1 MAANIYCL
9 VKINNMKI
17 LLIILSI
24 IGLLKLVSLFIL
36 CVIEIYY
43 RIIKKDINGINK
55 SYGIYKDDSWYIIP
69 TIRVSKCN
77 QYFEIMV
84 EWLCFQ
90 CYSSYKVDKDD

>member
-1 MAANIYCL
+1 MI
-9 VKINNMKI
+9 I

-69 TIRVSKCN
+69 TIRISKCN

-84 EWLCFQ
+84 EFLCFQ
-90 CYSSYKVDKDD
+90 YYSSYKVDKDD

>member
-1 MAANIYCL
+1 
-9 VKINNMKI
+9 MKI

-84 EWLCFQ
+84 EFLCFQ
-90 CYSSYKVDKDD
+90 YYASYNIDKDDEEK

>member
-1 MAANIYCL
+1 
-9 VKINNMKI
+9 MKI

-55 SYGIYKDDSWYIIP
+55 SYGIYKDDRWYFIP
-69 TIRVSKCN
+69 TITFSKTDK
-77 QYFEIMV
+77 YFEIMFY
-84 EWLCFQ
+84 WLCFQ
-90 CYSSYKVDKDD
+90 YYSSYNIDKDEDEK

>member
-1 MAANIYCL
+1 MDIETITL
-9 VKINNMKI
+9 FIRI
-17 LLIILSI
+17 SLIILI
-24 IGLLKLVSLFIL
+24 ILGLLKLVSLFIL

-43 RIIKKDINGINK
+43 RIINKDINGIDK

-84 EWLCFQ
+84 EFLCFQ
-90 CYSSYKVDKDD
+90 YYSSYKVDKDG

>member
-1 MAANIYCL
+1 
-9 VKINNMKI
+9 MKI

-36 CVIEIYY
+36 CIIETYY
-43 RIIKKDINGINK
+43 YNKQPSINGITK
-55 SYGIYKDDSWYIIP
+55 QYGVYKDDSWYIIP

-77 QYFEIMV
+77 KYFEIMV

-90 CYSSYKVDKDD
+90 YYSAYNIDKDEPSSV

>member
-1 MAANIYCL
+1 
-9 VKINNMKI
+9 MKI
-17 LLIILSI
+17 LLIVLSI

-43 RIIKKDINGINK
+43 RIIKKDINGITK
-55 SYGIYKDDSWYIIP
+55 QYGVCKDDSWYIIP

-77 QYFEIMV
+77 KYFEIMI

-90 CYSSYKVDKDD
+90 YYSCYNIDKDDDEK

>member
-1 MAANIYCL
+1 MI
-9 VKINNMKI
+9 KI
-17 LLIILSI
+17 LIILSI

-43 RIIKKDINGINK
+43 RIIKKDINGIIK
-55 SYGIYKDDSWYIIP
+55 DYGIYKDDSWYIIP

-77 QYFEIMV
+77 KYFEIIV

-90 CYSSYKVDKDD
+90 YYSCYNIDKDDNEK

>member
-1 MAANIYCL
+1 
-9 VKINNMKI
+9 MKI
-17 LLIILSI
+17 LIIILSI

-43 RIIKKDINGINK
+43 RIIKKDINGIDK

-69 TIRVSKCN
+69 TIRISKASK
-77 QYFEIMV
+77 YFEIIV

-90 CYSSYKVDKDD
+90 YYSSYNIDKEDESQCL

>member
-1 MAANIYCL
+1 
-9 VKINNMKI
+9 MKI

-43 RIIKKDINGINK
+43 RIIKKDIDCITK
-55 SYGIYKDDSWYIIP
+55 QYVIYKDDSWYIIP

-77 QYFEIMV
+77 EYFEIMV

-90 CYSSYKVDKDD
+90 YYSSYKVDKDEEEK